1 MPTTYVAVRN
11 LQIRIGPPADDRGL
25 PEGQC
30 VHLPDRSAGDDG
42 KARAA
47 VRRRSG
53 YVRGVGILDY
63 RLVLG
68 QIIHGCFSIVL
79 ETALSAGD

>member
-1 MPTTYVAVRN
+1 MR
-11 LQIRIGPPADDRGL
+11 
-25 PEGQC
+25 
-30 VHLPDRSAGDDG
+30 LPDRSAGNDG

-68 QIIHGCFSIVL
+68 QIIHGCFSIVGRNYAGYL
-79 ETALSAGD
+79 AETISNPSLVLDFAVGEVSLRKGYNNHDC